1 MIDLHCHMLPGIDD
15 GARDLDMA
23 LEMARISLDDG
34 ITLTACTP
42 HIYPGLYQNDAATI
56 RHAVDVFRRQLG
68 EADIALQVTDGAD
81 IQVVPEL
88 TERLEAGIFPTL
100 SASRYFLFEPPHHAL
115 PPRFTESIFQVL
127 ACGLVPVITHPE
139 RVTWLDAEHYH
150 WFGEAVKQGAWLQV
164 TAGSLTGRFGKRA
177 RYWGQRMLED
187 GLVHILATD
196 AHSIGQRPPLL
207 REGGDEAAKWVGA
220 EEAERLVNER
230 PRGIIDNA
238 EPADLPLVPFL
249 IGSGGDKNSPIS
261 RKSWFTRMFSPR
273 ESKDR
278 NAAAARYTSD
288 SRSRQHPGRH

>member
-1 MIDLHCHMLPGIDD
+1 MIDLHCHMLPAIDD
-15 GARDLDMA
+15 GARDLDTA

-34 ITLTACTP
+34 IDLTACTP
-42 HIYPGLYQNDAATI
+42 HIYPGIYHNDAVKI
-56 RHAVDVFRRQLG
+56 RHAVDVFRRQLD
-68 EADIALQVTDGAD
+68 EAEIALQITDGAD

-88 TERLEAGIFPTL
+88 TERLEAGVFPTL
-100 SASRYFLFEPPHHAL
+100 NASRYFLLEPPHHSL
-115 PPRFTESIFQVL
+115 PPRFTEAIFQVL

-139 RVTWLDAEHYH
+139 RLTWLVTEHYH
-150 WFGEAVKQGAWLQV
+150 LFVEAVKQGAWLQV
-164 TAGSLTGRFGKRA
+164 TAGSLTGRFGNRA

-207 REGGDEAAKWVGA
+207 HEGVDAAAKWVGA

-238 EPADLPLVPFL
+238 EPSDLPLVPFL
-249 IGSGGDKNSPIS
+249 AGPDGDKYSSPIP
-261 RKSWFTRMFSPR
+261 RKSWVARMFSPR

-278 NAAAARYTSD
+278 KAVAARNTDD
-288 SRSRQHPGRH
+288 SRSR